1 MKAEGRRIEA
11 GRRPFSRMPVTAP
24 LRHQPLQHSPWR
36 CLPVRCVPRVAV
48 LAVEAARNE
57 DLAVAQGPRTGPA
70 PAGMGRPALAAAPLR
85 PVPARM
91 GRPAVE
97 ARAAARRPTETSQTE
112 RAATGPLRFRRAPG
126 APRPREASR
135 TARLRGALGASHCAS
150 IAFFGDRSHG
160 GLGRPPLPC
169 AAPQPRGSPPSDL
182 GPAALHEQTIRVPL
196 SSPAPRPAQGGQP
209 RRASQRPSASQAGRD

>member
-1 MKAEGRRIEA
+1 LKAEGRRIEA

-36 CLPVRCVPRVAV
+36 CLPVRGVPRVAV

-91 GRPAVE
+91 GRPALGRCPHGTPRTRPLPAAC
-97 ARAAARRPTETSQTE
+97 AR
-112 RAATGPLRFRRAPG
+112 TGPLPAAGPRSVVPG
-126 APRPREASR
+126 SGGSR

-196 SSPAPRPAQGGQP
+196 SSPAPQGGQP